1 VTPLISVALP
11 CYNRAKTLPL
21 ALASLVAPEFEAWEC
36 VLVDDGSTDGSAA
49 VAAALPDARLRLIRL
64 PRNHG
69 RGYARQVA
77 LEAARGR
84 YLAKLDADDWLYP
97 NHLGRLL
104 AALAAQPEADLVAT
118 SIAVMDDAQRL
129 RGVRGPV
136 AARMVCAPARVQL
149 PWFPLPGLMVRME
162 PARAARYDP
171 RLRRAEDAAFVLCLL
186 HRQPAYL
193 LPSVSYAYRMEG
205 TGQDRWSWQLL
216 GGYWDSLRVIWQQRR
231 AGKVGVLPA
240 LAAGA
245 AKLGLVAGGIAVGAG
260 PWLVQRRSRPALPQE
275 AADFAAAQAVVAAT
289 AARLFGDR
297 VAPLSEKER

>member
-1 VTPLISVALP
+1 LISVALP
-11 CYNRAKTLPL
+11 CYNMAKTLPL
-21 ALASLVAPEFEAWEC
+21 ALASLVAQEIEAWEC

-97 NHLGRLL
+97 NHLGVLL
-104 AALAAQPEADLVAT
+104 AALAAQPEAGFVAT
-118 SIAVMDDAQRL
+118 RIGVMDDAQGL

-136 AARMVCAPARVQL
+136 AAGMVCAASRVQL

-162 PARAARYDP
+162 QARAARYDP
-171 RLRRAEDAAFVLCLL
+171 RLRRAEDADFVLRLL
-186 HRQPAYL
+186 HRQPGCL
-193 LPSVSYAYRMEG
+193 LPFVTYAYRMEG
-205 TGQDRWSWQLL
+205 TGQGQWPWALL
-216 GGYWDSLRVIWQQRR
+216 GGYWDSLRVIWKQRG
-231 AGKVGVLPA
+231 AGTAGALPA

-245 AKLGLVAGGIAVGAG
+245 AKLGLVAGGVAAGAG
-260 PWLVQRRSRPALPQE
+260 PWLVQRRSRPASPDE
-275 AADFAAAQAVVAAT
+275 AADFAAAKAVVKAT

-297 VAPLSEKER
+297 IVIP